1 MQRQRAEIQWSGKE
15 SPGTHASKF
24 ILIGSM
30 NPEEGNLRPQLL
42 DRFVMVVDVT
52 AEEDVDKRIQIVKNR
67 LAYEQDASVF
77 CKRFEER
84 QAHLRTKIDK
94 PEHFCQR

>member
-1 MQRQRAEIQWSGKE
+1 M
-15 SPGTHASKF
+15 
-24 ILIGSM
+24 
-30 NPEEGNLRPQLL
+30 
-42 DRFVMVVDVT
+42 DVT

-67 LAYEQDASVF
+67 LAYEQDALVF

-94 PEHFCQR
+94 AEHFCRR